1 MTTKVLGTGL
11 DSLPQTLVIV
21 REGAVAARYVELVCK
36 ADYEE
41 GVTELLGKWTLVTK
55 GKL

>member
-1 MTTKVLGTGL
+1 MTTKILGTGL
-11 DSLPQTLVIV
+11 DSLPQTLLID
-21 REGAVAARYVELVCK
+21 RDGGVAARHVELVCK